1 MSLTTDFS
9 QGAAPAAAA
18 AAADFMFIQAQY
30 AVPSEIVR
38 ARGAACCGA
47 ATRKK
52 VLVSLDF
59 SRLGDHK
66 KVGAKK
72 P

>member
-1 MSLTTDFS
+1 
-9 QGAAPAAAA
+9 
-18 AAADFMFIQAQY
+18 MFIQAQY